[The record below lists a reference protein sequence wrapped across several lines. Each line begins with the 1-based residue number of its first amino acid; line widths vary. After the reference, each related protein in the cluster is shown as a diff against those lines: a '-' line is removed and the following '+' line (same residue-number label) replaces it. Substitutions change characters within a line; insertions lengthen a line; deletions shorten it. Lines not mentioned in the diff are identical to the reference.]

1 MALMTFAQLIKH
13 FGWDSMRQFMKE
25 YEEDIERNENLPNS
39 NQEKIDQW
47 VIRYSKIVSRNI
59 KPQFLMFGLPV
70 SDYVDQHVSKYEA
83 WCPDEEKNP
92 ELFFSE
98 L

>member
-13 FGWDSMRQFMKE
+13 FGWKSMRQFLKE
-25 YEEDIERNENLPNS
+25 YEKDIETKNHLPKS

-70 SDYVDQHVSKYEA
+70 SDYVDLLVSKYEG
-83 WCPDEEKNP
+83 WCPEEEKDSQV
-92 ELFFSE
+92 FFSE
-98 L
+98 